1 MIFHCFVF
9 QKSGTV
15 CMLFVPRFVVIV
27 DVDDVVMII
36 VPLLPFVCDSCS

>member
-1 MIFHCFVF
+1 
-9 QKSGTV
+9 
-15 CMLFVPRFVVIV
+15 MLFVPRFVVIV